1 MAQIASNLETIAIMR
16 LESKIGSVESSDE
29 KIFNFLS
36 NFNNFKHLI
45 PTDKV
50 QDWESDENS
59 CRFKVAGIGQTG
71 VRIIEKEPNSMIKLA
86 SLEESIFQF
95 NFWAQLKASEENLTH
110 LRLTLEVEMNKML
123 EMMARKP
130 LQDFLDKLVEQLAR
144 YSY

>member
-1 MAQIASNLETIAIMR
+1 MR

-29 KIFNFLS
+29 KIYNFLS
-36 NFNNFKHLI
+36 NFNNFRHLI

-71 VRIIEKEPNSMIKLA
+71 VRIVEKEPNSMIKLA

-95 NFWAQLKASEENLTH
+95 NFWAQLKANEENSTH

-130 LQDFLDKLVEQLAR
+130 LQEFLDKLVEQLAR